1 MEGERMTVKKEK
13 IENASQLPK
22 KEDEQLHKQKIETEE
37 EIKKPNELAKEIDN
51 ELEKTAEATDEKLIE
66 RLDQTTITIDGLKYS
81 IIEDYREAF
90 DSEKLE
96 ERYSPILEKYD
107 YIVADW
113 GYDQLRLKGF
123 YKDQNRKVPQEK
135 RIGQLED
142 YIYEYCNFGAPYFV
156 IERLEM
162 PKKKALQRHK
172 KGKKKK
178 TTNQST
184 KKHTSFKS
192 TAKEKEPF
200 KKAKPSSNSQ
210 KVSGKVS
217 KQTRQSKSGT
227 DFVKKEVHPK
237 KEQRRTKEESTIVK
251 TVKNKEG
258 TKSFNIRR
266 KDMKKAKDKSN

>member
-1 MEGERMTVKKEK
+1 MTTKKTTA
-13 IENASQLPK
+13 ENASQSPEK
-22 KEDEQLHKQKIETEE
+22 KDVQLHQQQTETEE
-37 EIKKPNELAKEIDN
+37 EQKKVNELAKEIDN
-51 ELEKTAEATDEKLIE
+51 ELEKTTEITAEKLIE
-66 RLDQTTITIDGLKYS
+66 RLDQTMLTIDGLKYS

-156 IERLEM
+156 IERLET
-162 PKKKALQRHK
+162 PKKKGLQRHK
-172 KGKKKK
+172 KEKKKK
-178 TTNQST
+178 SSNQLT
-184 KKHTSFKS
+184 KKQTPSKT
-192 TAKEKEPF
+192 TAKEKESF
-200 KKAKPSSNSQ
+200 KKPKSKHNNH
-210 KVSGKVS
+210 KVSEKTS
-217 KQTRQSKSGT
+217 RQTGHSKSGN
-227 DFVKKEVHPK
+227 DFVKKEIDPK
-237 KEQRRTKEESTIVK
+237 KEERKKKEESTVVK

-266 KDMKKAKDKSN
+266 KDMEKAKNKPN

>member
-1 MEGERMTVKKEK
+1 MTEKKTTTESK
-13 IENASQLPK
+13 SELPK
-22 KEDEQLHKQKIETEE
+22 SEDKQRIETEE
-37 EIKKPNELAKEIDN
+37 EQKKSNELAKEIEN
-51 ELEKTAEATDEKLIE
+51 ELKKKAESTEEKLIE
-66 RLDQTTITIDGLKYS
+66 RLDQTTLTINGLKYG

-156 IERLEM
+156 IERLET
-162 PKKKALQRHK
+162 PKKKSLQRHK
-172 KGKKKK
+172 KGKSKKNTNQPVKKK
-178 TTNQST
+178 ASS
-184 KKHTSFKS
+184 KA
-192 TAKEKEPF
+192 TAKEKESF
-200 KKAKPSSNSQ
+200 KKLKSNRNSH
-210 KVSGKVS
+210 KASGKTS
-217 KQTRQSKSGT
+217 RQDGQSKPGT
-227 DFVKKEVHPK
+227 DFVKKEIDPK
-237 KEQRRTKEESTIVK
+237 KEERKKKEESTVVK

-266 KDMKKAKDKSN
+266 KDMEKAKNKSN